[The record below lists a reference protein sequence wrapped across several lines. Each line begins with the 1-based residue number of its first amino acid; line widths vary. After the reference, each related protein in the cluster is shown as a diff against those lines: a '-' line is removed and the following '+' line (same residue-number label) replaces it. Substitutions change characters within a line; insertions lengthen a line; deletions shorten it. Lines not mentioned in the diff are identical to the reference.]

1 MKIFSQALS
10 YIIPLF
16 YLAVV
21 LLYYSIFMGRKKAL
35 ELKSAPILITLLIA
49 HAMEIGSR
57 LLVLR
62 VMPLSTVFDAL
73 SFISFSI
80 LFIYTLIESSFK
92 NKSSGFLILLFA
104 LILKFISSFSYNW
117 EPGTNE
123 LLNNPTFAIHAS
135 LTVMGYTAISI
146 SAIYALMYFIQNRNM
161 KKRLFGIIYRQMPPL
176 AHLERMSIRSV
187 ALGVVLLGVG
197 IFLGHLQ
204 ARNLLGSFWY
214 LDPKVLVTDIIWF
227 IYCVGYI
234 LSRILK
240 WRGRWMAYLSLSF
253 YFTLIMSAIL
263 IYILSETFHK
273 F

>member
-49 HAMEIGSR
+49 HAMEIVSR

-146 SAIYALMYFIQNRNM
+146 SAIYALMYFIQNRN
-161 KKRLFGIIYRQMPPL
+161 
-176 AHLERMSIRSV
+176 IRPNSV
-187 ALGVVLLGVG
+187 
-197 IFLGHLQ
+197 F
-204 ARNLLGSFWY
+204 R
-214 LDPKVLVTDIIWF
+214 
-227 IYCVGYI
+227 
-234 LSRILK
+234 
-240 WRGRWMAYLSLSF
+240 
-253 YFTLIMSAIL
+253 
-263 IYILSETFHK
+263 
-273 F
+273 